1 MDTMLVTEFKN
12 QIKIANVRP
21 KFVKIG
27 YELWQA
33 LKKMDLIKMKPVAAW
48 GVYYL
53 NFNMP
58 FFDEDICLLYE
69 PDELQLEGK
78 KFLLPPSCTA

>member
-1 MDTMLVTEFKN
+1 MLVAEFKH
-12 QIKIANVRP
+12 QIAIANARP

-27 YELWQA
+27 YELWHT

-48 GVYYL
+48 GVYEL

-69 PDELQLEGK
+69 PDELELEGK
-78 KFLLPPSCTA
+78 NFLLPPICTA